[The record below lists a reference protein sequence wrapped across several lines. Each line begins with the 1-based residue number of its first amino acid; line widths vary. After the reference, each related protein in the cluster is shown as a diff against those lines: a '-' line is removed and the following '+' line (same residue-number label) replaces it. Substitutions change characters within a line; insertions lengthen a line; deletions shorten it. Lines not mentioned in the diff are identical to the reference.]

1 MKLDGSQLY
10 SFEEGIKET
19 IAWYLNNE
27 NWWKKLRDI

>member
-1 MKLDGSQLY
+1 MY

-27 NWWKKLRDI
+27 DWWKKLRDDLL